1 MPRRSMLE
9 FKPLLYTTTMR
20 NPGRL
25 KYMLYVLNKYEGKV
39 LNDDLATEICGETIR
54 YGLFRPTKRIPECVI
69 TKWATT
75 AKGEF
80 SDYALTDTEV
90 ETVLYNNDPN
100 KWADIKGHKEAGFSR
115 GWPSR
120 FATIFDLTKELGL
133 AWFTPGE
140 PIVISAL
147 AHHLLKTIQVNV
159 CESDGFASCEIVH
172 PEYEQQVFLQALAK
186 SQRMNPF
193 VRVLNDNVPLILL
206 LQTIRKLNA
215 DPSQNGC
222 GILRRELPLLI
233 FWKNNDAEALYRRI
247 VNLRQAYRYDA
258 SDEVIIDICLD
269 EIMEG
274 NFKEFDPKSIMID
287 YPDEFIRKM
296 RMTGLFSLRGAGRFL
311 DINKNELKTVDY
323 VLEHYTHY
331 VHYTDERDYFN
342 YMATLD
348 TNLIQIS
355 SQPATITNS
364 EKLLDEWLAI
374 YNWGSIKNEL
384 ANLSSH
390 RNSSDSVLK
399 LLNAPSRLEFLT
411 ALAIKSKMPN
421 VRVVPNYCCDDTGLP
436 TSTAGGN
443 KGDIEC
449 YEQQNGILVEVTM
462 STGRTQTMMEV
473 WPIERHLEDFQR
485 ERKAQCIFVAPTIFP
500 DSLRQIKYIAFD
512 SNGQKKIRAFAID
525 DLIIFLESTPSLYDY
540 SISQLEYAPKVARYA
555 DILMKNN
562 GGISIL
568 SLSRLLQEEFG
579 EEYAS
584 MGTKEWHNVVRD
596 YVQRHTCQ
604 YNITDEEEVMWM
616 MAAENSEFAPIMV
629 IDG

>member
-1 MPRRSMLE
+1 MKRKSEPK

-25 KYMLYVLNKYEGKV
+25 KYMLYVLNKFEGKV

-54 YGLFRPTKRIPECVI
+54 YGLFRPTKRIPESVI
-69 TKWATT
+69 VKWATT

-90 ETVLYNNDPN
+90 ETVLYNNDSN

-133 AWFTPGE
+133 AWFTPGD
-140 PIVISAL
+140 PIIISAL
-147 AHHLLKTIQVNV
+147 AHHLLKSIQVTV
-159 CESDGFASCEIVH
+159 SESDGFVSCEIIH

-206 LQTIRKLNA
+206 LQTIRRLNA

-247 VNLRQAYRYDA
+247 VNLRQMYRYDA

-274 NFKEFDPKSIMID
+274 NFKDFDTKSIMVD

-296 RMTGLFSLRGAGRFL
+296 RMTGLFSLRGAGHFL
-311 DINKNELKTVDY
+311 DINKNELTTVDY
-323 VLEHYTHY
+323 VLEHYTNY
-331 VHYTDERDYFN
+331 RHYTDERDYFN

-374 YNWGSIKNEL
+374 YNWGSIKCEL
-384 ANLSSH
+384 TNLSSH

-462 STGRTQTMMEV
+462 ATGRTQTMMEV

-500 DSLRQIKYIAFD
+500 DSLRQIKYVAFD
-512 SNGQKKIRAFAID
+512 SNGKKKIRAFAID
-525 DLIIFLESTPSLYDY
+525 DLIIFLESTSSLYDY
-540 SISQLEYAPKVARYA
+540 SISQLEDVPKVAHYA
-555 DILMKNN
+555 DLLMKNN

-568 SLSRLLQEEFG
+568 SLSHFLQEEFG

-584 MGTKEWHNVVRD
+584 MGTREWYNVVRD
-596 YVQRHTCQ
+596 YVQRHVCR
-604 YNITDEEEVMWM
+604 YNITDEEEVIWM
-616 MAAENSEFAPIMV
+616 MAADNSKFCNMMAT
-629 IDG
+629 DG